1 MKRII
6 IVLLICAG
14 FTASAQEV
22 YTSSGK
28 PPGQKR
34 KELERKKKKN
44 EKGFQSSRLI
54 VGGTIGFGMA
64 DKVLA
69 FNIAPII
76 GYRITDKF
84 AAGIGF
90 GYQYYKQD
98 DAIYLE
104 DLNGNR
110 SYYDFRANM
119 ISASVWTRYL
129 ILQKLFAHAEYEH
142 NFFSFDDYRYDRQ
155 GNGTIETY
163 KQKLDVPSV
172 LLGIGYRQPIGANAS
187 IYIMGFYDVLQ
198 KEYSPYK
205 GSIQPRIGF
214 TIGF

>member
-6 IVLLICAG
+6 IVLLLCAG

-28 PPGQKR
+28 APGVKQR
-34 KELERKKKKN
+34 ELDRRKKKDD
-44 EKGFQSSRLI
+44 KGFDASRLV
-54 VGGTIGFGMA
+54 VGGTLGFGMG

-69 FNIAPII
+69 FNIAPMV
-76 GYRITDKF
+76 GYRITDKL

-90 GYQYYKQD
+90 GYQYYKQSD
-98 DAIYLE
+98 FFEITNYDS
-104 DLNGNR
+104 NQV
-110 SYYDFRANM
+110 YYRDFKASM
-119 ISASVWTRYL
+119 ISASVWARYL
-129 ILQKLFAHAEYEH
+129 IFEKLFVHAEYEH
-142 NFFSFDDYRYDRQ
+142 NFFKYNHYEWNYVS
-155 GNGTIETY
+155 NEISEM
-163 KQKLDVPSV
+163 KENLDVPSV
-172 LLGIGYRQPIGANAS
+172 LLGVGYRQPIGSNAS

-198 KEYSPYK
+198 RDYSPYK